1 MRVGIIGA
9 GAIARVHATQ
19 WRKLPVTLVGCYDQ
33 VRDRAEAFSAE
44 FGGRAF
50 GSLAELL
57 ANVDLITVCTHTN
70 AHKEAVLAAAAAR
83 VAVICEKPLARHLH
97 DAEEM
102 AAACEATNTPLY
114 VAQVVRWFPAYNRAK
129 KTIETGVIGT
139 PGVIRTTRAGSFPRT
154 ASELSASF
162 YNDFARSGGVVM
174 DVAIHD
180 IDYHHW
186 IGGEVERV
194 FARGLTH
201 KGIPNID
208 HAYIVLRFKSGAIGH
223 IDASWALP
231 PGIWRTRLEIAGAQ
245 GLIEWDSTQPAPV
258 ITALRDPELPGQLRQ
273 STTSPVATEDEPYY
287 AQLAH
292 VLACLQENKPFL
304 VQPKDGVAAVK
315 VALAAIESMRTGQPV
330 ELDTFQERLA

>member
-1 MRVGIIGA
+1 MRVGIVGA

-19 WRKLPVTLVGCYDQ
+19 WRKLPVTFVGCYDQ
-33 VRDRAEAFSAE
+33 LSDRAEAFSAE
-44 FGGRAF
+44 FGGKAF
-50 GSLAELL
+50 ASLAELL

-70 AHKEAVLAAAAAR
+70 AHKEAVLAAAQAR

-102 AAACEATNTPLY
+102 VAACEATNTPLY
-114 VAQVVRWFPAYNRAK
+114 VAQVVRFFPAYAHAQ
-129 KTIETGVIGT
+129 KTVATGAIGT
-139 PGVIRTTRAGSFPRT
+139 PGVIRTTRAGSFPRPN
-154 ASELSASF
+154 SELSASF
-162 YNDFARSGGVVM
+162 YGDFARSGGVVM

-180 IDYHHW
+180 IDYHRW

-201 KGIPNID
+201 KGLPNID
-208 HAYIVLRFKSGAIGH
+208 HAYLVLRFRSGAIGH

-231 PGIWRTRLEIAGAQ
+231 PGIWRTRLEIAGEQ
-245 GLIEWDSTQPAPV
+245 GLIEWDSMQPAPM
-258 ITALRDPELPGQLRQ
+258 ITALRDPENPGQLRQ
-273 STTSPVATEDEPYY
+273 STASPVATQDEPYY

-292 VLACLQENKPFL
+292 VLSCLEEHKPFL